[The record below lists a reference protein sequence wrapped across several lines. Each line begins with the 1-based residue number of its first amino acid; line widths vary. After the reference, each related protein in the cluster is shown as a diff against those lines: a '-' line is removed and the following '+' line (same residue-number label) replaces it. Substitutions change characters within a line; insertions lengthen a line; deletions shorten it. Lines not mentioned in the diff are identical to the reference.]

1 MLAVN
6 MAQIVVV
13 GLVGTILT
21 LMIKE
26 QRPEI
31 SLLIAVTTG
40 VLIFISLCGRLEM
53 LLSLLEETA
62 EKAGVSQGYFVIVL
76 KVTGIAYLAQFGMQL
91 CNDAGQTSIAGKIE
105 LAGKIMMMVVS
116 APVLLSL
123 LDVVMGLI

>member
-1 MLAVN
+1 M
-6 MAQIVVV
+6 
-13 GLVGTILT
+13 
-21 LMIKE
+21 
-26 QRPEI
+26 
-31 SLLIAVTTG
+31 
-40 VLIFISLCGRLEM
+40 
-53 LLSLLEETA
+53 
-62 EKAGVSQGYFVIVL
+62 IVL

>member
-1 MLAVN
+1 
-6 MAQIVVV
+6 MAQIVAV

-40 VLIFISLCGRLEM
+40 VLIFISLCSRLEM

-62 EKAGVSQGYFVIVL
+62 EKAGVNQGYFVIVL

-105 LAGKIMMMVVS
+105 LAGKVMMMVVS

>member
-1 MLAVN
+1 

-62 EKAGVSQGYFVIVL
+62 EQAGVSQGYFVIV
-76 KVTGIAYLAQFGMQL
+76 
-91 CNDAGQTSIAGKIE
+91 
-105 LAGKIMMMVVS
+105 
-116 APVLLSL
+116 
-123 LDVVMGLI
+123 

>member
-1 MLAVN
+1 MS
-6 MAQIVVV
+6 MAQIVAIA
-13 GLVGTILT
+13 LVATVLCI
-21 LMIKE
+21 MIKE

-31 SLLIAVTTG
+31 SLLIAVVTG
-40 VLIFISLCGRLEM
+40 VLIFMSICDRLSI

-62 EKAGVSQGYFVIVL
+62 QKAGVGEGYFAIVL

-105 LAGKIMMMVVS
+105 LAGKVMIMVIS

-123 LDVVMGLI
+123 LDVVMGLV